1 MHRQSHNLPADAAS
15 VISLQHTCKAESVVL
30 QVDRA
35 LKTLVRMTRA
45 GGVLKEWKE
54 QEHNVK
60 PAEQRVLDAKE
71 SAKRRSKRLFKLQ
84 MAAIANRQAQ
94 CVASADAQSIAWRRI
109 MFRIGQWRHCVY
121 LLHHQNLM
129 LSASMIFSCL
139 W

>member
-1 MHRQSHNLPADAAS
+1 MP
-15 VISLQHTCKAESVVL
+15 

-45 GGVLKEWKE
+45 GGVLKEWRA

-60 PAEQRVLDAKE
+60 PAEQGVLDAKE

-94 CVASADAQSIAWRRI
+94 
-109 MFRIGQWRHCVY
+109 
-121 LLHHQNLM
+121 
-129 LSASMIFSCL
+129 
-139 W
+139 

>member
-1 MHRQSHNLPADAAS
+1 M
-15 VISLQHTCKAESVVL
+15 L

-45 GGVLKEWKE
+45 GGVLKEWKA

-71 SAKRRSKRLFKLQ
+71 SAKRRSKKLFKLQ

-94 CVASADAQSIAWRRI
+94 YAAFAD
-109 MFRIGQWRHCVY
+109 V
-121 LLHHQNLM
+121 
-129 LSASMIFSCL
+129 
-139 W
+139 